1 MNTLLETLLYE
12 WRERKLP
19 SAIRRDTPLNLRSVE
34 GINHAF
40 VITGFRRVGKT
51 YLLYD
56 AISRLLETHSRH
68 DVVYLNFEDER
79 LVPTTTDLLTDLLPH
94 IHAVYGQKPAYL
106 FLDELQLVPNWSKWV
121 RRMLD
126 TEPITL
132 VVTGSSSK
140 MSSAELPTEL
150 RGRAWE
156 TTVHPLTFRE
166 FLRFKQQEVDLTRVD
181 AIKTEAARFRF
192 LFDEYLTFGG
202 LPAVVLTPPEK
213 KLELLQSY
221 FQTVVQKDIAERHR
235 IDNDIALRTLLKLLL
250 NAGTITISKLHR
262 NLKSLGVPIGKS
274 TVDTYL
280 SYIETSYFIDQV
292 AIHHPKVTNQL
303 HYPRKVYVVDTG
315 FLTALSTKFS
325 KNTGRLFEHI
335 AFHQLARVHD
345 TLHYY
350 KDARGREVDFAV
362 LEDGKTAALYQI
374 CVDLAD
380 EETQQREVRSL
391 LSAGR
396 TLHCSNLYLLTL
408 DMPDSFRPPPHTIQ
422 VVSAAAFLQGETRA
436 VSAIMPA

>member
-19 SAIRRDTPLNLRSVE
+19 SAIRRDTPLQLRSVE

-56 AISRLLETHSRH
+56 AISRLLETRSRH

-79 LVPTTTDLLTDLLPH
+79 LVPATTDLLTDLIPH
-94 IHAVYGQKPAYL
+94 IQALYGQKPKYL
-106 FLDELQLVPNWSKWV
+106 FLDEVQLVPNWSKWV
-121 RRMLD
+121 RRMVD
-126 TEPITL
+126 TESITL

-156 TTVHPLTFRE
+156 ITVRPLTFNE

-181 AIKTEAARFRF
+181 AMKTEAARFRF
-192 LFDEYLTFGG
+192 LFDEYLTFGA
-202 LPAVVLTPPEK
+202 LPAVVLTPMEK
-213 KLELLQSY
+213 KQELLQSY
-221 FQTVVQKDIAERHR
+221 FHTVVQKDISERHR
-235 IDNDIALRTLLKLLL
+235 IKNDVALRTLLKLLL

-262 NLKSLGVPIGKS
+262 NLQSLGIKIGKS
-274 TVDTYL
+274 TIDTYL
-280 SYIETSYFIDQV
+280 SSIEESYFIEQV
-292 AIHHPKVTNQL
+292 SIHHPKVINQL

-325 KNTGRLFEHI
+325 KNTGRLFEHVT
-335 AFHQLARVHD
+335 FHQLARMHD

-350 KDARGREVDFAV
+350 RDARGHEVDFAV
-362 LEDGKTAALYQI
+362 LEDGKTTALYQV
-374 CVDLAD
+374 CVDLTD
-380 EETQQREVRSL
+380 EDTQRREILSL

-396 TLHCSNLYLLTL
+396 TLHCSNLYVVTL
-408 DMPDSFRPPPHTIQ
+408 DVPDSFRPPHNIQ
-422 VVSAAAFLQGETRA
+422 VISAAAFLQGETRA
-436 VSAIMPA
+436 VSATIPA